1 MNVNTHIQW
10 TEATWNPLTGCDK
23 VSPGCKNCYAEWLTK
38 TRLVPA
44 GNPRYRNGFKLTLH
58 PDLIDLPRHWRK
70 GKKVFVNSMS
80 DMFHKNVPLP
90 FTQKVFETMNAC
102 PQHVFQILTKRG
114 DILVQHAPQ
123 LQWTPN
129 IWMGVSVENKDYL
142 YRLDELR
149 QTPAHVKFVS
159 FEPLLGP
166 IPNANLAGID
176 WVIVGGESGRNFR
189 AMDPDWARD
198 LRDQC
203 QAQGVKFF
211 FKQWSGVRPK
221 RLGRLLDG
229 KLWEE
234 MPK

>member
-1 MNVNTHIQW
+1 
-10 TEATWNPLTGCDK
+10 
-23 VSPGCKNCYAEWLTK
+23 
-38 TRLVPA
+38 
-44 GNPRYRNGFKLTLH
+44 
-58 PDLIDLPRHWRK
+58 
-70 GKKVFVNSMS
+70 MS